1 MIDTCVFAH
10 TAHQQAAC
18 ITRVCILTPNLH
30 SCPYPCPQ
38 LTDDDQVLAMETERF
53 TVPELLFTPSDV
65 DMNQAGVAEACWDG
79 VRRLPLLERAACLQ
93 NVLLTGGNANFPN
106 YDKRC
111 TYASVNS
118 TIVAVANDKPP
129 FTHS

>member
-1 MIDTCVFAH
+1 
-10 TAHQQAAC
+10 
-18 ITRVCILTPNLH
+18 
-30 SCPYPCPQ
+30 
-38 LTDDDQVLAMETERF
+38 METERF

-79 VRRLPLLERAACLQ
+79 VRQLPLLERAACLQ